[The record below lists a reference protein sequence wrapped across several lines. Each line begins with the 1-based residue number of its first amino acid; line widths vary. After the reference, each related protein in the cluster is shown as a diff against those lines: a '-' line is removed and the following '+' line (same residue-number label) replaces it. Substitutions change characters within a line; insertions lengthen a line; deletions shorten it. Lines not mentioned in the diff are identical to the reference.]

1 MPAGVRRLGGGFGGK
16 SSRSIPIAAA
26 AAVAAH
32 RLRRPV
38 RARALCNPL
47 QTCHGGETVAHSVVP
62 AGSGVPGV

>member
-1 MPAGVRRLGGGFGGK
+1 MSAGVRRLGGGFGGK

-38 RARALCNPL
+38 RAGEERDALHP
-47 QTCHGGETVAHSVVP
+47 CHGCQALARSVH
-62 AGSGVPGV
+62 